1 MDKVGHWLNTNRT
14 PSPQNFH
21 QRIPIYTP
29 YHAPHLYSDEDVARI
44 LGFSLDSPYE
54 KISCEAVKARLV
66 SPVTGKYYQASSSG
80 DLLKNVLHD
89 VLKAPIEWTNL
100 TAGCANHVA
109 ALEIPDWVV
118 RAYGPTLA
126 AGSLVSALKK
136 GAQVEALLDGTF
148 ASSDPAQRGVPTN
161 EPIAIVGMAG
171 RFPEAGSH
179 DELWELLEKGMDCA
193 KVVCIIRVTSKVCTL

>member
-1 MDKVGHWLNTNRT
+1 M
-14 PSPQNFH
+14 
-21 QRIPIYTP
+21 
-29 YHAPHLYSDEDVARI
+29 
-44 LGFSLDSPYE
+44 
-54 KISCEAVKARLV
+54 V
-66 SPVTGKYYQASSSG
+66 SPVTGEYYQASNSS
-80 DLLKNVLHD
+80 DLLKSVLHD
-89 VLKAPIEWTNL
+89 VLKAPIEWSNV

-126 AGSLVSALKK
+126 AGSLVSTLKK
-136 GAQVEALLDGTF
+136 GAQVEAILDGTF
-148 ASSDPAQRGVPTN
+148 ASSDPAQRGAPTN

-193 KVVCIIRVTSKVCTL
+193 KVVCISRVRCNGQFALIRLDTRQPL